1 MADAGQLVGSMHVR
15 NFACVRDVDVKL
27 TPLHAFIGPNDSG
40 KSSLLRALRTALHLS
55 TSIFFERAK
64 GSELDGIQPFA
75 PGSLEPGTSIS
86 LSFVGEGHGDYGFRV
101 GPDVKITEWTDWPG
115 KPRNQQSR
123 GWLSTWVGSPQM
135 GPFAAMASLFPEAFL
150 QRLSTR
156 FVHLIP
162 GTLREPSDLIPDD
175 GKIAF
180 GDEFGRGLPGILD
193 AVLNR
198 GDDSFLKIVEGV
210 RGLFP
215 TIKTIRL
222 RPITR
227 HSKVIDVEL
236 TSGARV
242 PAAFVSEGML
252 FYLAFAALQ
261 YLEPVGMLL
270 VEEPENGLHPA
281 RIVDVMRIL
290 REISKVT
297 QVVMATHSP
306 LVINELRG
314 DEVTLVTRDAEKGT
328 QVKLLSETPNF
339 AERSKVYALGELWL
353 SYANGVDEA
362 PLLHE
367 G

>member
-1 MADAGQLVGSMHVR
+1 MADAGQLVESMHVR

-40 KSSLLRALRTALHLS
+40 KSTLLRALRTALHLS
-55 TSIFFERAK
+55 TSVFVEPEK
-64 GSELDGIQPFA
+64 GSKAGGIQPFA
-75 PGSLEPGTSIS
+75 PGRLEPGTTIRLVLEQYDYSFTVRPDGKIEETT
-86 LSFVGEGHGDYGFRV
+86 LSAGQPSR
-101 GPDVKITEWTDWPG
+101 
-115 KPRNQQSR
+115 RNQR
-123 GWLSTWVGSPQM
+123 PWLTNATLMRFTDPLEQAPSNLR
-135 GPFAAMASLFPEAFL
+135 PFAE
-150 QRLSTR
+150 RLSSR

-175 GKIAF
+175 GKIDF
-180 GDEFGRGLPGILD
+180 RDEFGRGLPGILD

-215 TIKTIRL
+215 TIKTVRL

-227 HSKVIDVEL
+227 QSKVIDVEL
-236 TSGARV
+236 TSGVRV

-281 RIVDVMRIL
+281 RIADVMRIL

-297 QVVMATHSP
+297 QVVLATHSP
-306 LVINELRG
+306 LVINELQG
-314 DEVTLVTRDAEKGT
+314 DEVSLVTRDAEAGT